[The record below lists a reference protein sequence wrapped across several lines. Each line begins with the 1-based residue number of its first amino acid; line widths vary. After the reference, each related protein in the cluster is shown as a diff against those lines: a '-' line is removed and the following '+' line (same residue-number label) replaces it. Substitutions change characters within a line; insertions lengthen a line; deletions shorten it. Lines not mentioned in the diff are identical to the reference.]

1 MYRAGA
7 KGDSSS
13 GAAVLP
19 SRHTAHVHAPAL
31 SSRSSWKG
39 ERCSAAAPPACACTD
54 GGADGASP
62 SSAPACSCALACHG
76 ILLLVY
82 KQQAT
87 SYNLSW

>member
-1 MYRAGA
+1 MYCAGA

-31 SSRSSWKG
+31 SSRSSWNG

-54 GGADGASP
+54 GGAVGVSP

-76 ILLLVY
+76 I
-82 KQQAT
+82 
-87 SYNLSW
+87 